1 MVFKMPE
8 QAEGL
13 EVAITKTAHLLL
25 VGLTIMGKSLV
36 YMLPFSSVLYDLI
49 TWWQL
54 SSFPSFCCIQTFNM
68 PATQHSKLSMVPTTF
83 WTSEDINNVCL
94 PWAYQEIP
102 WVYPIPSSQ
111 QQTCKVCHQQ
121 TPFYSSTC
129 RLLLLLHKLEATYHC
144 GQVFFFQPL
153 NRFCTK
159 FQKQR
164 FLSCYWWQLV
174 HCLSPPHCLNPLYC
188 QVKDSTEKIGKLIR
202 CKYLPAR
209 ERGMNQTQKT
219 SLGKRL
225 WGIGFCRNQHADRLC
240 IPQWPG
246 DHLHPP
252 SECQPLIFA
261 EGRWGSLTQS
271 ALSNFPT
278 CISNRH
284 SQGWTS
290 IPNSPIFGPIYE
302 KNVPTTGDTRV
313 SVIDSRNPS
322 SNIPLGLRGLA
333 NLILALIFCQECLI
347 SWAKW
352 TSQQKHPPVVQV
364 QTLAMF
370 TSGTRVKM

>member
-13 EVAITKTAHLLL
+13 KVAVTKTAHLLL
-25 VGLTIMGKSLV
+25 VGLTVMGKSLV

-54 SSFPSFCCIQTFNM
+54 SSFPSFCCMQTF
-68 PATQHSKLSMVPTTF
+68 HSKLSMVPTTF

-94 PWAYQEIP
+94 PWAYPNKEIP

-202 CKYLPAR
+202 CKSFHSDILETKREVRFKDWVQGKEQAYNFLMSWSVMYFVQGSGWAGRGGKQAESYVFSSKR
-209 ERGMNQTQKT
+209 ERDEPDPEDQFGKKIMRDWVLQKSACWQVVLSSFLNDQVIIYTLLQNVNLWYLQKEDGEALPKVLYQTFPHVSPT
-219 SLGKRL
+219 
-225 WGIGFCRNQHADRLC
+225 D
-240 IPQWPG
+240 IPKVGP
-246 DHLHPP
+246 LSPIPP
-252 SECQPLIFA
+252 SLAQYMRKMFQPL
-261 EGRWGSLTQS
+261 ETQ
-271 ALSNFPT
+271 
-278 CISNRH
+278 
-284 SQGWTS
+284 
-290 IPNSPIFGPIYE
+290 E
-302 KNVPTTGDTRV
+302 
-313 SVIDSRNPS
+313 
-322 SNIPLGLRGLA
+322 
-333 NLILALIFCQECLI
+333 
-347 SWAKW
+347 
-352 TSQQKHPPVVQV
+352 
-364 QTLAMF
+364 
-370 TSGTRVKM
+370 

>member
-83 WTSEDINNVCL
+83 WTSEDIT
-94 PWAYQEIP
+94 
-102 WVYPIPSSQ
+102 SQ

-153 NRFCTK
+153 NHFCTK

-202 CKYLPAR
+202 CKSFHSDILETKREVRFKDWVQGKEQAYNFLMSWSVMYFVQGSGWAGRGGKQPESYVSSSKR
-209 ERGMNQTQKT
+209 ERDEPDPEDQF
-219 SLGKRL
+219 GKRL

-261 EGRWGSLTQS
+261 QKEDGE
-271 ALSNFPT
+271 ALPKVLYQTFPYVSPT
-278 CISNRH
+278 D
-284 SQGWTS
+284 
-290 IPNSPIFGPIYE
+290 IPKVGPLSPIP
-302 KNVPTTGDTRV
+302 
-313 SVIDSRNPS
+313 PS
-322 SNIPLGLRGLA
+322 LAQYMRKMFQPLET
-333 NLILALIFCQECLI
+333 QE
-347 SWAKW
+347 
-352 TSQQKHPPVVQV
+352 
-364 QTLAMF
+364 
-370 TSGTRVKM
+370 